1 MYRKLLVTFVIW
13 LLSSTALVAADTKAK
28 ILLMGKDLDHARNT
42 HTYMSD
48 CELLARCLRQTDG
61 VETVVSNG
69 WPTDP
74 AAVKDVT
81 AIVLDT
87 RLGGTVLFRGPQRR
101 QVEEML
107 QQGVGLTAIH
117 WGTGAE
123 TPEGGPW

>member
-1 MYRKLLVTFVIW
+1 MRELRDTTPEIQDMHRKLLFAVAVW
-13 LLSSTALVAADTKAK
+13 LLGSAALSAADNKAK
-28 ILLMGKDLDHARNT
+28 ILLIGKDLDHPRNT
-42 HTYMSD
+42 HTYLSD
-48 CELLARCLRQTDG
+48 CELLARCLRQTEG

-69 WPTDP
+69 WPADP

-107 QQGVGLTAIH
+107 QQGV
-117 WGTGAE
+117 
-123 TPEGGPW
+123 